1 MNAWHTDFHSPH
13 RGLSFEITQ
22 VLHKAVSPYQ
32 EIHIVE
38 TPEFGRMML
47 LDGVLM
53 LTASDEF
60 TYHEM
65 LVHPAMI
72 THPSPRNVLIIGGG
86 DCGSLT
92 RVLQHPCVQKVVQVE
107 IDEMVYLVARQFFP
121 QLTQA
126 ADDPRVELLFM
137 DGIEYLKS
145 MEAAFDV
152 ILIDSTDPIGP
163 AKALFAEEFLTDC
176 HRALKPEGI
185 LCLQSESPWIK
196 DLQPVISEVHQVL
209 SRVFRWTLPYLAS
222 IQTYQAGLWLFQMA
236 GNGGS
241 PQPLSV
247 SQHERIAGLPCSY
260 YNSEVHATLG
270 VLPQFVK
277 HLF

>member
-1 MNAWHTDFHSPH
+1 MSAWHTDFHSPH

-32 EIHIVE
+32 EIHIVD

-72 THPSPRNVLIIGGG
+72 THPHPRNVLIIGGG

-92 RVLQHPCVQKVVQVE
+92 RVLQHPCVEKVVQVE

-163 AKALFAEEFLTDC
+163 AKALFADGNPAGIKA
-176 HRALKPEGI
+176 ALEIKGLISNNLRLPLMKVEKP
-185 LCLQSESPWIK
+185 LYNQ
-196 DLQPVISEVHQVL
+196 L
-209 SRVFRWTLPYLAS
+209 SAL
-222 IQTYQAGLWLFQMA
+222 IQELDAA
-236 GNGGS
+236 
-241 PQPLSV
+241 
-247 SQHERIAGLPCSY
+247 
-260 YNSEVHATLG
+260 
-270 VLPQFVK
+270 K
-277 HLF
+277 